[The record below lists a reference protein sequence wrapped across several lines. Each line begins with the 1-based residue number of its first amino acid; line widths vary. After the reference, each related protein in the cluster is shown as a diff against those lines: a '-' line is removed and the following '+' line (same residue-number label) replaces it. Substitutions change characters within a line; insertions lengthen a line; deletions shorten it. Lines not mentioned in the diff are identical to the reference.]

1 MEAQKTLDARG
12 LKCPMPILKAKKEI
26 DATPPGDVLKVI
38 ATDPGSVLDFQ
49 DGSRR
54 VRTTSSS
61 SRRKERMSRAERPS
75 FIISGGSHDDGSA
88 HRNRSRNQSLR
99 R

>member
-38 ATDPGSVLDFQ
+38 ATDPGSMRDFQ
-49 DGSRR
+49 AFARQTGNELVEQTAQGDEF
-54 VRTTSSS
+54 V
-61 SRRKERMSRAERPS
+61 
-75 FIISGGSHDDGSA
+75 HL
-88 HRNRSRNQSLR
+88 LR
-99 R
+99 RR